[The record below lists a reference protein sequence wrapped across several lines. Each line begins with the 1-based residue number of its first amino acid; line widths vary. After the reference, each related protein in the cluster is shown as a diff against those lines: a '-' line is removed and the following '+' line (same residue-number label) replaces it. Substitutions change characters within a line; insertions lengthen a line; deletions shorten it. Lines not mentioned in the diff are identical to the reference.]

1 MSQHPPVHHPKN
13 PLLGFHGW
21 DETVPQRSVYLVSRF
36 FFLGLL
42 FSYASFSSL
51 TLIFFLG
58 LFFLLVFFFVPPS
71 LNPSFFLG
79 TPTYSSNLP
88 TSLPPPNPS
97 TSPYLPHQPF
107 ALPSIA
113 STTESF
119 WSLWRA
125 SRACKKLRELGE
137 LVELGMQNIKRSFHL
152 EAKCFFSCFF
162 LLLPEPRRRV
172 AAHRL
177 GLLSF

>member
-1 MSQHPPVHHPKN
+1 VSQHPPVHHPKN

-58 LFFLLVFFFVPPS
+58 LFFLLVFFFFFS
-71 LNPSFFLG
+71 SFNPSFFLG
-79 TPTYSSNLP
+79 TSTYSSNLP

-113 STTESF
+113 STAESF

-125 SRACKKLRELGE
+125 FRA
-137 LVELGMQNIKRSFHL
+137 
-152 EAKCFFSCFF
+152 
-162 LLLPEPRRRV
+162 
-172 AAHRL
+172 
-177 GLLSF
+177 